1 MVATLHANGDQ
12 FSYLCKVKRDR
23 WVRSKCQ
30 EGLNAFELTCSFGKE
45 LTYCTR
51 THAQDNS
58 YVTRQ

>member
-1 MVATLHANGDQ
+1 MMVATLHANGDQ
-12 FSYLCKVKRDR
+12 FSYLFKVKRDR

-51 THAQDNS
+51 T
-58 YVTRQ
+58 RQ